1 MDAGEQMRFV
11 VVTGMS
17 GAGKSLALK
26 YLEDIGYYCVD
37 NLPAPLMNNFFT
49 FCAENAETIK
59 KAAIGADIRGG
70 RYFAELRPIIEAAK
84 KDNIRCEILFL
95 DCADAMLLNRYKE
108 TRREHPL
115 ANGGRIIDGI
125 KREREILADI
135 REVACYE
142 IDTTR
147 SLTRQLKERINGYF
161 ADEETFVV
169 NIISFGFKYGVPGDS
184 DMVYDVRFIPN
195 PYYNAELREKTGN
208 DKAVQDFVLEN
219 GVSIDF
225 LGKLKEMTEFLLPNY
240 INEGKSQI
248 VISIGCTGGR
258 HRSVTFAN
266 ELNKSLKGLGY
277 KCVLTHRDVDVRS

>member
-1 MDAGEQMRFV
+1 MRFV
-11 VVTGMS
+11 IVTGMS

-37 NLPAPLMNNFFT
+37 NLPAPLISNFFT
-49 FCAENAETIK
+49 FCAENSETIE

-84 KDNIRCEILFL
+84 QDDIRCEILFL

-115 ANGGRIIDGI
+115 AGGGRVEEGI
-125 KREREILADI
+125 RLERDLLCGIREIAS
-135 REVACYE
+135 YE

-147 SLTRQLKERINGYF
+147 SLTRQLKARINGIF
-161 ADEETFVV
+161 ADEESFVV
-169 NIISFGFKYGVPGDS
+169 NITSFGFKYGVPGDS

-195 PYYNAELREKTGN
+195 PYYMSDLRDLTGN
-208 DKAVQDFVLEN
+208 DADVQKFVLSN
-219 GVSIDF
+219 SVSVDF
-225 LGKLKEMTEFLLPNY
+225 LDKLKDMTGFLLPNY
-240 INEGKSQI
+240 VNEGKSQI

-258 HRSVTFAN
+258 HRSVTIAN
-266 ELNKSLKGLGY
+266 ELSAFLKKQGY
-277 KCVLTHRDVDVRS
+277 KCVLTHRDVEL